1 MKRMIALMLATVLFA
16 TTFHCVDIHAQD
28 VEKEGS
34 LFEVDY
40 HHVSTT
46 TITGDEVNGYRYTT
60 SGEGRHRIL
69 YKEGMPITDVSV
81 DFGHN
86 YEGNLYGEIGV
97 SLSADVDN
105 TENGYSDENVLTFHI
120 RSDNGTL
127 YVSVVVE
134 NLVEKQIAV
143 LTEST
148 HRKDDGYWRPNVSN
162 YAFVEMEGHWHL
174 AIDGV
179 PCNNVAENFEY
190 SCLERILGDAFQK
203 QVLVYPY
210 FGGYSKGNGF
220 FKPMSVS
227 SADGIWSSYAVDSYK
242 FYMGSECY
250 EYRGQ
255 GLNYQTDSR
264 AAFEYSA
271 IPKAAEE
278 DGDGHIVDFTGTD
291 GYAQTN
297 YGYDLKTT
305 TFYVSPITYQGN
317 ENRIYYELG
326 FTTNPTA
333 PQHHNKK
340 SEGTK
345 EIQFVSI
352 YNENRTAGFVITNT
366 DRKALP
372 TTLDLGRIPCWKTH
386 RYENDYK
393 TAPIEIKFVQEN
405 GADGNPHWYM
415 KTTDFGTTTVAKSDN
430 VETDKYL
437 QFDDIIEQP
446 VYFRMGPS
454 GKATDDFK
462 MYCRIQRQTLKTDEV
477 YHNLSLGD
485 YEVEQSGFQIDGTR
499 YAIGE
504 TLDTVGSYDA
514 EYIDGKNLYQ
524 GTVKLYRYGDVNSD
538 NDVDVCDW
546 LAMVKASSGKKN
558 LSTEGKL
565 SADFDANNVV
575 DSSDIQELKNRLLRY
590 DEDPDEKTYYLKDF
604 GAVGDGVTN
613 DVDKI
618 SRAIDAVNV
627 AQSHARLIFEADKTY
642 YCKNSEGYD
651 RAIIQ
656 LENCSHVQIEGNQ
669 AKIVAEAPLSF
680 IYTNGT
686 TDCSVSGLRLTYG
699 VRPYFMAEEA
709 TEINTSTEPWSCVM
723 KIGEGMA
730 EKYLGLTEIGQCV
743 EVKVNGN
750 NSNAF
755 GIMESETGRPYL
767 FLDKYELVGK
777 DKIKIYFNKDA
788 SSNTKVRMNQ
798 LDEQRLICPTPN
810 VGHMVEH
817 AVSLRGDTNL
827 TMQDIDMYS
836 SCKFAVELVNSEGVI
851 QFEDFNIIP
860 DPDLKGTNEETDFT
874 SWRDGWHLKE
884 NRAKVVWRNCE
895 ATGLQDDIF
904 NISSSIM
911 WIKEVLS
918 DNQINMYWDETG
930 GPFRAEL
937 KKGDKVTIL
946 NVETGEIIATT
957 SISRLIRSAG
967 SDNIV
972 ELEDAIN
979 NLPSGENIKVVFES
993 LVAPGS
999 VIENCSFNGTYRFR
1013 GPITVSDTTF
1023 VTKRL
1028 WLDVLNENW
1037 LEGPIPKNML
1047 FKNCTFV
1054 FESSNSTYVHASAY
1068 NKNTSDSAYH
1078 LENIVFDNCMIDQS
1092 CFDIGT
1098 GDTVTFKNCRTQ

>member
-1 MKRMIALMLATVLFA
+1 M
-16 TTFHCVDIHAQD
+16 
-28 VEKEGS
+28 
-34 LFEVDY
+34 
-40 HHVSTT
+40 
-46 TITGDEVNGYRYTT
+46 
-60 SGEGRHRIL
+60 
-69 YKEGMPITDVSV
+69 
-81 DFGHN
+81 
-86 YEGNLYGEIGV
+86 
-97 SLSADVDN
+97 
-105 TENGYSDENVLTFHI
+105 
-120 RSDNGTL
+120 
-127 YVSVVVE
+127 
-134 NLVEKQIAV
+134 
-143 LTEST
+143 TESE
-148 HRKDDGYWRPNVSN
+148 HRNSDGYWGSNISN
-162 YAFVEMEGHWHL
+162 YAFAKIDGHWHL
-174 AIDGV
+174 MIDGI
-179 PCNNVAENFEY
+179 PCNNVQANFEY
-190 SCLERILGDAFQK
+190 SCLERFLGDAFEK
-203 QVLVYPY
+203 QVTVYPY

-220 FKPMSVS
+220 FKPMNVS
-227 SADGIWSSYAVDSYK
+227 SADGMWSGYAVDSYK
-242 FYMGSECY
+242 FNMSNVYY

-255 GLNYQTDSR
+255 GLNRDTDSR

-278 DGDGHIVDFTGTD
+278 DGEGHIVDFTGTN

-305 TFYVSPITYQGN
+305 TFYVSPITYTGN
-317 ENRIYYELG
+317 VNRIYYELG
-326 FTTNPTA
+326 FTTNPTT

-352 YNENRTAGFVITNT
+352 EEGQNRTAGFVITNT
-366 DRKALP
+366 DRKASP
-372 TTLDLGRIPCWKTH
+372 TNLDIGRIPFWKTH
-386 RYENDYK
+386 RYESDYK
-393 TAPIEIKFVQEN
+393 ADPIVINFVQEN
-405 GADGNPHWYM
+405 GADGVLHWYM
-415 KTTDFGTTTVAKSDN
+415 KATVSGQAVVAKSENTD
-430 VETDKYL
+430 TDKYL

-454 GKATDDFK
+454 GKTTDSFK
-462 MYCRIQRQTLKTDEV
+462 MYCRIQRQTLEADDV

-485 YEVEQSGFQIDGTR
+485 YEVDRLGFQIDGTR
-499 YAIGE
+499 YAVGE
-504 TLDTVGSYDA
+504 TIDTVGNYEA

-524 GTVKLYRYGDVNSD
+524 GTVKLYKYGDVNSD
-538 NDVDVCDW
+538 NNMDVCDW
-546 LAMVKASSGKKN
+546 VAMVKASAGTKN

-565 SADFDANNVV
+565 SADFNTDNVV
-575 DSSDIQELKNRLLRY
+575 DSSDIQELKSRLLRY
-590 DEDPDEKTYYLKDF
+590 DEDPAEKTYYLKDF

-613 DVDKI
+613 DEDKI
-618 SRAIDAVNV
+618 SCAIDAINV
-627 AQSHARLIFEADKTY
+627 AKSSAKLIFEADKTY
-642 YCKNSEGYD
+642 YCENSEGYN

-669 AKIVAEAPLSF
+669 SKIVAEAPLSF

-686 TDCSVSGLRLTYG
+686 TDCSVSGLKLTYG
-699 VRPYFMAEEA
+699 VRPYFMAVNG

-723 KIGEGMA
+723 EIGEGMA
-730 EKYLGLTEIGQCV
+730 EKYLGLTQIGQSV
-743 EVKVNGN
+743 EVNVNGN

-755 GIMESETGRPYL
+755 GIMESSTARPYL
-767 FLDKYELVGK
+767 FLNKYELVGK

-788 SSNTKVRMNQ
+788 SKYTKVRMEE
-798 LDEQRLICPTPN
+798 LDEKRLICPTPN

-817 AVSLRGDTNL
+817 AISLRGDTNL

-836 SCKFAVELVNSEGVI
+836 SCKFAVELINAEGFV

-884 NRAKVVWRNCE
+884 NRAKVTWRSCE

-911 WIKEVLS
+911 WVKEVLS

-937 KKGDKVTIL
+937 KKGDKIKIL
-946 NVETGEIIATT
+946 NVSTGEIIATT
-957 SISRLIRSAG
+957 SVSRLIRRAG
-967 SDNIV
+967 SDNII
-972 ELEDAIN
+972 ELEDSIK
-979 NLPSGENIKVVFES
+979 NLPSGENIKVLFES

-1013 GPITVSDTTF
+1013 GPITVSNTTF

-1037 LEGPIPKNML
+1037 LEGPIPKDIL

-1054 FESSNSTYVHASAY
+1054 FESSNAKYVHATAY
-1068 NKNTSDSAYH
+1068 NTNTSDNAYH
-1078 LENIVFDNCMIDQS
+1078 LKNIVFDSCIVDQS

-1098 GDTVTFKNCRTQ
+1098 GDSVTFKNCTTQ